1 MILAAA
7 GHDAGHT
14 ILVTLVTAIS
24 AGVFLIAL
32 ARRLDL
38 PAIVLLLLGGV
49 ALGSEGTRLL
59 GLEGAG
65 LVQPDSLGDIL
76 LIFVELAVGLILFE
90 GGLTLDPKG
99 YRSAPKMIS
108 RLLTIG
114 VLITWLG
121 TAAGLVIVMD
131 IDRKLALIAASLVI
145 VTGPTV
151 ISPLLKRVQVPAR
164 VRSVL
169 HWEGVLIDP
178 IGVFIAVLCYEW
190 VVLDSESAAF
200 IGLLYRIGIGIGLG
214 AIGGFGLTAIVRWQ
228 LVTKEMLNISAIG
241 FAVLIFGISESII
254 SKSGLLSITI
264 TGFLFGF
271 IKPSGVKQIK
281 EFKAEI
287 TDLLIGML
295 FILLSSR
302 LRLDQFA
309 TFGWLGAASVA
320 VVMFI
325 VRPISIIV
333 CSSGLGFKANEKAF
347 LSWVAPR
354 GIVAASLSS
363 LFALNLAES
372 GMENPRFVETFTYS
386 VIVATIVIQGL
397 TAAPLARLLKLQPP
411 ERTGW
416 LIVGAHAFGRRIARF
431 LKNQGGR
438 DVILLDSNPGAVRQA
453 VAEQLDARMQDARD
467 VSIADSRGFE
477 TVGHL
482 LALTDNEDLNVR
494 LCRIWKETFGHKNVL
509 RYEPAQPTGGA
520 SLDEE
525 DTPGH
530 SIWNEL
536 GKPSVIS
543 AELESGMTD
552 IQLFPG
558 DQAPRHS
565 STILAQV
572 VKDQLELG
580 VGEPNVEKDTR
591 TLYLVR
597 RGNYL
602 AHSFHEEL
610 VMTIVAT
617 DIRALFA
624 KIIDRIVEVYP
635 ALDKDKTLNELV
647 ERESAFPTTLGH
659 GVAIPHVYSS
669 TLKRRICAVA
679 RVPNGIQFTAD
690 EDREPIKLV
699 FLLISPNGDPEGH
712 LATLSEIARTL
723 GREGMID
730 EVMNAESDRDVL
742 TILKKKPTPN

>member
-1 MILAAA
+1 MIFASG
-7 GHDAGHT
+7 GHDGGHA

-32 ARRLDL
+32 ARKLDL

-49 ALGSEGTRLL
+49 ALGN
-59 GLEGAG
+59 EGARLAG
-65 LVQPDSLGDIL
+65 FDSGFVQPDSLGDFL

-90 GGLTLDPKG
+90 GGLTLEPKG
-99 YRSAPKMIS
+99 YLSAPKMIS
-108 RLLTIG
+108 RLLSLG

-121 TAAGLVIVMD
+121 TATALVLVLGVEKKM
-131 IDRKLALIAASLVI
+131 ALIAASLVI

-151 ISPLLKRVQVPAR
+151 IQPLLKRVQVPAR

-169 HWEGVLIDP
+169 HWEGVLVDP

-190 VVLDSESAAF
+190 VTQQSESAAF
-200 IGLLYRIGIGIGLG
+200 MGLLFRIGAGLLLG
-214 AIGGFGLTAIVRWQ
+214 AIGGLGLTAIVRWQ
-228 LVTKEMLNISAIG
+228 LVEKELLNISAIG
-241 FAVLIFGISESII
+241 WAVLIFGLSESII
-254 SKSGLLSITI
+254 SKSGLLSITL
-264 TGFLFGF
+264 TGFVFGF
-271 IKPSGVKQIK
+271 MKPAGVKQIK

-295 FILLSSR
+295 FILLASR
-302 LRLDQFA
+302 LKLNQFA
-309 TFGWLGAASVA
+309 EFGMMGAASVA
-320 VVMFI
+320 VVMFV
-325 VRPISIIV
+325 VRPIVIMV

-386 VIVATIVIQGL
+386 VIVATIILQGL
-397 TAAPLARLLKLQPP
+397 TAAPIARLLKLRPP

-431 LKNQGGR
+431 LKNQGER
-438 DVILLDSNPGAVRQA
+438 DVILLDSNAGTVRQA
-453 VAEQLDARMQDARD
+453 VAENLDARMQDARD
-467 VSIADSRGFE
+467 TTITDGRGFE
-477 TVGHL
+477 TIGHL
-482 LALTDNEDLNVR
+482 LALTDNDDLNVR
-494 LCRIWKETFGHKNVL
+494 LCRIWKDVFGHDKVF
-509 RYEPAQPTGGA
+509 RYEPATPAGGH

-543 AELESGMTD
+543 AEIDSGMTD

-565 STILAQV
+565 STILAQI
-572 VKDQLELG
+572 KDEKLEMG
-580 VGEPNVEKDTR
+580 VEEPSVEKDTR
-591 TLYLVR
+591 TLHLVR

-602 AHSFHEEL
+602 AHSFDEQL
-610 VMTIVAT
+610 ILTVVAT
-617 DIRALFA
+617 DIRALFG
-624 KIIDRIVEVYP
+624 KIIDRIVDVYP
-635 ALDKDKTLNELV
+635 SLDKEKTLEELV
-647 ERESAFPTTLGH
+647 ERESAFPTTLGQ

-679 RVPNGIQFTAD
+679 RVPNGIHFTAD
-690 EDREPIKLV
+690 TDREPIKLV

-723 GREGMID
+723 GREGMI
-730 EVMNAESDRDVL
+730 ESVMEAETDHDVL
-742 TILKKKPTPN
+742 KALKSKPSPGK